1 MIKGEKGDEMYI
13 ELLKGRL
20 SQKTDDLLGSM
31 SSEGLTF
38 EQIRHPTFMKV

>member
-13 ELLKGRL
+13 ELLKGKL

-31 SSEGLTF
+31 SSEGLLLNKLDA
-38 EQIRHPTFMKV
+38 QHS